1 MWINFIGN
9 HIVNTTKLACT
20 TQENKVLNCH
30 FWIVRFK
37 FTEVKMTFWL
47 VRFYSTT
54 LQIIQEKFGSS
65 FKIVLNICSKKS
77 LVLKFSVAC
86 SHKNAWV
93 SFIITITAVFH
104 APIFLTQEIT
114 AVKKFLLDYN
124 HYSGTLPLGGQYQFV
139 LYLGLENKK
148 TD

>member
-1 MWINFIGN
+1 MFHEVPRCFTLMEERMAVLRIPPWWINFIGN

-65 FKIVLNICSKKS
+65 FKIHSRRGQKVCSDWGMIAKWSSVHQILPWEETFWYLLLFGTASQSPFEIINLIKS
-77 LVLKFSVAC
+77 
-86 SHKNAWV
+86 
-93 SFIITITAVFH
+93 
-104 APIFLTQEIT
+104 
-114 AVKKFLLDYN
+114 
-124 HYSGTLPLGGQYQFV
+124 
-139 LYLGLENKK
+139 
-148 TD
+148 